1 MFAIGNSAIVNA
13 SKEDTGEPFFIYQS
27 MEGHNVVYW
36 KASFGNSVKVICY
49 VEKEVTKQIPEQ
61 YIPTMSS
68 VVLKSSTA
76 SSTKKFKITVNDSG
90 TISATEVV

>member
-1 MFAIGNSAIVNA
+1 M
-13 SKEDTGEPFFIYQS
+13 
-27 MEGHNVVYW
+27 YW
-36 KASFGNSVKVICY
+36 KEIYGNQVNVISY
-49 VEKEVTKQIPEQ
+49 AEKEVTKQIPEQ